1 MVDLA
6 SFLDPSSRCKVIPSL
21 GIRAEELNL
30 LIYRGSTRAIEKK
43 LRKMEFGTR
52 FGMTP
57 EFSGVVS
64 HSREA
69 LARTMECREALA
81 RTMECPCKEEL
92 TRIPV
97 WVKIHDVPLQV
108 FSEDGIS
115 LIASQIGKPI
125 MLDSFTSSTC
135 IDSWGRS
142 SFARCLIEVKAD
154 EPIKPKVGFEPKP
167 HGNSQKNE
175 ASNVSTSA
183 NDGPNFVHS
192 SFKEKPGKAVDI
204 PSSSY
209 TRGFAKR
216 EDLQFPSSSS
226 NILTLNPYDAL
237 DDMKSEEEV
246 EVVSDETVNF
256 LKYVLKNAKSP
267 RQAVRDVHIGSNSHL
282 VYKPVQPKNDMK
294 TDFKQPKPKV
304 PSATKVVNVTTTSNS
319 FDAFGSMGD
328 VENARVVSHFNAV
341 REKEYDNDPSLRALD
356 EYDLYDG
363 YDDAVSDLTE
373 ENLHFGCDE
382 DIEFADDGLTGFDE
396 YGEFGT

>member
-1 MVDLA
+1 
-6 SFLDPSSRCKVIPSL
+6 
-21 GIRAEELNL
+21 
-30 LIYRGSTRAIEKK
+30 
-43 LRKMEFGTR
+43 
-52 FGMTP
+52 
-57 EFSGVVS
+57 
-64 HSREA
+64 
-69 LARTMECREALA
+69 
-81 RTMECPCKEEL
+81 
-92 TRIPV
+92 
-97 WVKIHDVPLQV
+97 
-108 FSEDGIS
+108 DGIS

-154 EPIKPKVGFEPKP
+154 EKPPRCEQGKIFGHVNDQCLKTTTAIPTVFMNNYGFQTVVNKRKSGKTGSTVGKAIWQPIKPKVRFEPKP

-216 EDLQFPSSSS
+216 EDLQFPTSSS

-256 LKYVLKNAKSP
+256 LKCNITGANIQTALEAS
-267 RQAVRDVHIGSNSHL
+267 
-282 VYKPVQPKNDMK
+282 K
-294 TDFKQPKPKV
+294 T
-304 PSATKVVNVTTTSNS
+304 
-319 FDAFGSMGD
+319 
-328 VENARVVSHFNAV
+328 
-341 REKEYDNDPSLRALD
+341 
-356 EYDLYDG
+356 
-363 YDDAVSDLTE
+363 
-373 ENLHFGCDE
+373 
-382 DIEFADDGLTGFDE
+382 
-396 YGEFGT
+396 